1 MIQISPGNHLLKYDY
16 YLVWFGFDFSIPGA
30 TPTAVKYFKREAL
43 DSSREKQNGC

>member
-30 TPTAVKYFKREAL
+30 TPTAVKYFKRGAL